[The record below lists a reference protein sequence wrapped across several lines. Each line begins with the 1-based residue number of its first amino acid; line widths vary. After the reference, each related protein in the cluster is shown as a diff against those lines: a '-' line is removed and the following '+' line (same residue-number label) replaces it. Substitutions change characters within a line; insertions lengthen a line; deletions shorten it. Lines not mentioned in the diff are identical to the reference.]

1 MKLDRKILK
10 EWVHQIFEDEFKSES
25 ETEEDEK
32 KVLLGKKIKE
42 GYRPM
47 NKNVAAQILHQLGGK
62 RFIAFTGAKNIGVDS
77 KSLTFKIGR
86 NSKSISHIKI
96 YHNMMDLYD
105 VEFIRVRGTSMKVVK
120 KVNDVYAE
128 DLQNIF
134 SKYTGMATR
143 F

>member
-1 MKLDRKILK
+1 MKLDKKILK
-10 EWVHQIFEDEFKSES
+10 EWIHQIFEDEFKSE
-25 ETEEDEK
+25 TDDEEVK

-62 RFIAFTGAKNIGVDS
+62 RFITFTGAKNIGVDS

-96 YHNMMDLYD
+96 
-105 VEFIRVRGTSMKVVK
+105 
-120 KVNDVYAE
+120 
-128 DLQNIF
+128 
-134 SKYTGMATR
+134 
-143 F
+143 